1 MPRRPDV
8 LEYTVLGVL
17 SDGPLHGYELRKR
30 LTAIL
35 GPFRALSYGSL
46 YPCLHRLTERG
57 WVVAADVPTSPA
69 VTRRAKVDY
78 SLTPDGKD
86 AFAAWVA
93 DTGPGFWDDEAFAA
107 RLAFFSRTEA
117 RVRLQLLEG
126 RRARL
131 QERLRSLETAIDRAQ
146 DRVDVYEWQLQQHGI
161 DGANREVGWI
171 SQLIEAERNAR
182 ATKKAVRK
190 AIKSANSDRKRKT

>member
-1 MPRRPDV
+1 MARRPDV
-8 LEYTVLGVL
+8 LEFTVLGVL
-17 SDGPLHGYELRKR
+17 ADGPLHGYELRKR

-46 YPCLHRLTERG
+46 YPCLHRLTDRG
-57 WVVAADVPTSPA
+57 WVAAQTDHAVPI
-69 VTRRAKVDY
+69 TRRAKVDY
-78 SLTPDGKD
+78 ALTPEGKE
-86 AFAAWVA
+86 AFAGWVA

-131 QERLRSLETAIDRAQ
+131 QERLRTLEAAIDRAQ

-161 DGANREVGWI
+161 DGTTREVGWI
-171 SQLIEAERNAR
+171 SQLIEGEREMR
-182 ATKKAVRK
+182 ATKKAAKK
-190 AIKSANSDRKRKT
+190 AVKAAVTSRKRSQ

>member
-8 LEYTVLGVL
+8 LEFTVLGVL
-17 SDGPLHGYELRKR
+17 ADGPLHGYELRKR

-57 WVVAADVPTSPA
+57 WVA
-69 VTRRAKVDY
+69 VESAPPVGRRAKVDY
-78 SLTPDGKD
+78 ALTPEGKD
-86 AFAAWVA
+86 AFADWVA

-117 RVRLQLLEG
+117 RVRLQILEG
-126 RRARL
+126 RRSRL
-131 QERLRSLETAIDRAQ
+131 QERLRGLEAAIDRAQ
-146 DRVDVYEWQLQQHGI
+146 DRVDAYEWQLHQHGI
-161 DGANREVGWI
+161 DGATREVSWI
-171 SQLIEAERNAR
+171 SQLIDAERSAR
-182 ATKKAVRK
+182 ATKKAVRE
-190 AIKSANSDRKRKT
+190 AAKSAAMKRKKDQ